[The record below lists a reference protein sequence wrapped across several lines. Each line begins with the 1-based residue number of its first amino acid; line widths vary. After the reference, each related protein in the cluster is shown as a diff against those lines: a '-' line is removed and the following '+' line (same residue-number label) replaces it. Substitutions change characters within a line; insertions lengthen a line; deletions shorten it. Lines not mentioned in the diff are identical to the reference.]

1 VLLERYRCMAARVY
15 GSEKRVIIL
24 GDVEIKYE
32 LTRKSVKNVNLR
44 IDAAGTVKVSA
55 SRRVP
60 VDYIEGFMRQKQAL
74 IVAAVDRAEQNSRRQ
89 LEQKPQLPRRYEDGE
104 QLALLGRKRTVK
116 LVQVFKAGSERIDLE
131 EDLMYFRVRDP
142 GDVRH
147 KELMYEKW
155 LKAYQCEL
163 YEEICRQVHRQF
175 LQFGVGYPAVR
186 IRRMTSRWGSCQ
198 PYKGVIT
205 LNSRLIET
213 PVSCIEYVVMH
224 EFCHFIHPDHS
235 RAFHALMTR
244 LMPDWKQRK
253 QLLNSISEWN

>member
-1 VLLERYRCMAARVY
+1 MAARVY

-155 LKAYQCEL
+155 LKAYQD
-163 YEEICRQVHRQF
+163 RK
-175 LQFGVGYPAVR
+175 
-186 IRRMTSRWGSCQ
+186 S
-198 PYKGVIT
+198 
-205 LNSRLIET
+205 
-213 PVSCIEYVVMH
+213 VV
-224 EFCHFIHPDHS
+224 
-235 RAFHALMTR
+235 
-244 LMPDWKQRK
+244 
-253 QLLNSISEWN
+253 

>member
-1 VLLERYRCMAARVY
+1 MAARVY
-15 GSEKRVIIL
+15 GREIRVITL
-24 GDVEIKYE
+24 GDKEIKYE

-44 IDAAGTVKVSA
+44 IDAAGNVKVSA

-60 VDYIEGFMRQKQAL
+60 IDYIERFMRQKQEL
-74 IVAAVDRAEQNSRRQ
+74 IITAVSRAEENSRMQ
-89 LEQKPQLPRRYEDGE
+89 QEQKLHTERQYVDGE
-104 QLALLGRKRTVK
+104 QLAILGKKRVVK
-116 LVQVFKAGSERIDLE
+116 VSQIVQGKAECIELE
-131 EDLMYFRVRDP
+131 EETIFFRVKKPEDT
-142 GDVRH
+142 RH
-147 KELMYEKW
+147 KELLYEKW
-155 LKAYQCEL
+155 LKAYQRSV
-163 YEEICRQVHRQF
+163 YEEICHRVHRQF
-175 LQFGVGYPAVR
+175 QQWGVDYPVVK

-198 PYKGVIT
+198 PYKGVVT

-213 PVSCIEYVVMH
+213 PLCCIEYVVTH